1 MKSLSWR
8 IVVSLLVLLASIV
21 YVLPSL
27 PGVGGS
33 SLGNLLPDARISLG
47 LDLKG
52 GMHLTLGVEV
62 DKAVSNSL
70 SLTGQELRA
79 QASEK
84 GITVLRSRL
93 TPDNRLEFL
102 LPRAEQRTE
111 LQELLSK
118 DFPQLAVDSPTQVE
132 GGGLRFTAAF
142 TPAAKAKIEEMALDQ
157 AVRTIRNRIDQFGVA
172 EPDIARGNDRPLVG
186 PQNGGDSDALCV
198 PILKR
203 EHILLPDD
211 SRVLLYVGFCL
222 ENILRQS
229 RIIDTHAVDGAVVGI
244 SE

>member
-1 MKSLSWR
+1 MTFDEER
-8 IVVSLLVLLASIV
+8 IAVRCAVLFHGDLGFVGVVKKIEQHFGLA
-21 YVLPSL
+21 
-27 PGVGGS
+27 PGCAVIATDPDADVAVVGGIV
-33 SLGNLLPDARISLG
+33 ARSG
-47 LDLKG
+47 
-52 GMHLTLGVEV
+52 
-62 DKAVSNSL
+62 
-70 SLTGQELRA
+70 
-79 QASEK
+79 
-84 GITVLRSRL
+84 
-93 TPDNRLEFL
+93 
-102 LPRAEQRTE
+102 
-111 LQELLSK
+111 
-118 DFPQLAVDSPTQVE
+118 
-132 GGGLRFTAAF
+132 
-142 TPAAKAKIEEMALDQ
+142 
-157 AVRTIRNRIDQFGVA
+157 GVA

>member
-70 SLTGQELRA
+70 SLTGQELRGC
-79 QASEK
+79 S
-84 GITVLRSRL
+84 GIIIKHLFDFVNNRSYGSC
-93 TPDNRLEFL
+93 
-102 LPRAEQRTE
+102 A
-111 LQELLSK
+111 
-118 DFPQLAVDSPTQVE
+118 ACISPE
-132 GGGLRFTAAF
+132 
-142 TPAAKAKIEEMALDQ
+142 
-157 AVRTIRNRIDQFGVA
+157 
-172 EPDIARGNDRPLVG
+172 
-186 PQNGGDSDALCV
+186 
-198 PILKR
+198 
-203 EHILLPDD
+203 
-211 SRVLLYVGFCL
+211 
-222 ENILRQS
+222 ILRMNSSLFFQH
-229 RIIDTHAVDGAVVGI
+229 IIKTPV
-244 SE
+244 

>member
-70 SLTGQELRA
+70 SLTGQELQYPGERTA
-79 QASEK
+79 ETISIWPK
-84 GITVLRSRL
+84 RL
-93 TPDNRLEFL
+93 SSVISAD
-102 LPRAEQRTE
+102 
-111 LQELLSK
+111 
-118 DFPQLAVDSPTQVE
+118 PTQ
-132 GGGLRFTAAF
+132 
-142 TPAAKAKIEEMALDQ
+142 P
-157 AVRTIRNRIDQFGVA
+157 RTF
-172 EPDIARGNDRPLVG
+172 
-186 PQNGGDSDALCV
+186 
-198 PILKR
+198 
-203 EHILLPDD
+203 
-211 SRVLLYVGFCL
+211 
-222 ENILRQS
+222 
-229 RIIDTHAVDGAVVGI
+229 I
-244 SE
+244 SV